1 MKLTLTLC
9 FFLLFSKLAL
19 AVPSPILACLAQE
32 ELNLHKSKNTGPV
45 YNLNQT
51 LVNQIATIP
60 NLKLSRENLDLV
72 CSNKLYGPSLSLL
85 RLIILEGKKIFSIK
99 KGSAGHGLAMGQLG
113 TFVETSPHIMFDY
126 LNEIQ
131 ALMPYAHCLTDE
143 IPEVKYFYD
152 RYKYLEQDLNGYQL
166 IQDKN
171 KIDRIFIGLSK
182 MDQILKS
189 CKARAKKLAE
199 EEEKG
204 TVKR

>member
-113 TFVETSPHIMFDY
+113 TFVETSPHIMFTSMKFRPSCPMP
-126 LNEIQ
+126 I
-131 ALMPYAHCLTDE
+131 ALPM
-143 IPEVKYFYD
+143 KYQ
-152 RYKYLEQDLNGYQL
+152 K
-166 IQDKN
+166 
-171 KIDRIFIGLSK
+171 LSTS
-182 MDQILKS
+182 MI
-189 CKARAKKLAE
+189 
-199 EEEKG
+199 
-204 TVKR
+204 VINI